1 MKGRR
6 SDIIQSKE
14 GRQEEREKEG
24 ERERERERKREIQQ
38 QYCADAK
45 SILRLYLQFIVIY
58 CILLLYCPAVTVL
71 EGEDS

>member
-1 MKGRR
+1 MILYKVK
-6 SDIIQSKE
+6 KE
-14 GRQEEREKEG
+14 DRKKERK
-24 ERERERERKREIQQ
+24 RAKERERERKREIQQ

-58 CILLLYCPAVTVL
+58 CILLLYSPAVTVL

>member
-1 MKGRR
+1 MILYKVK
-6 SDIIQSKE
+6 KE
-14 GRQEEREKEG
+14 DRKKERK
-24 ERERERERKREIQQ
+24 RAKERERERKREIQQ